1 MVINSINKTNPRFN
15 SKLVS
20 KPTSELLVQ
29 KYDQIK
35 TTTVPINYALCE
47 TLKSN
52 IVFKGKKEVTPDSII
67 KTIEEKTGKKLE
79 DYIAKEIKE
88 YDIERLEKLEI
99 IYSKEIIENFLKEN
113 LIEESQVRALS
124 AYDNIENI
132 IYALDSENL
141 TKTILDK
148 VNHIN
153 SLYYWADK
161 DIEEVKKEE
170 KLYANE
176 VVYSKLKAKE
186 FESYE
191 LIMLTE
197 NYSDDELN
205 NFIFG
210 VQNNANI
217 REMAKVICR
226 KKFKD
231 FENLINSGKDGKISA
246 TIANIQL
253 LENYNISNLE
263 TIIEATKGFGNKGNK
278 VIVDSDI
285 YDYFF
290 RHLYENEI
298 ERCAKYAQKINFNEL
313 TQLLGREYSKD
324 EILRFINHHA
334 KFETPLPFTKENL
347 TFKNDLTEFLSSNYV
362 DAKALNDIL
371 TFYPQTSRNV
381 GKIPEDW
388 LDKIKCTPQEAKE
401 QIYKAIL
408 EFSNSYTHNTN
419 KFGTELSVILGKNVK
434 VKEIDEGEFGVGY
447 LINIDGCK
455 KTCLKIY
462 KTGTRAR
469 EDKTSSVHG
478 PYIEPQIALFA
489 NKHYG
494 EDFAKMHFGNLGH
507 LDSNDN
513 KAFMLVEFLEE
524 NGRVKYPPDT
534 KTGNYKNGDA
544 WEEHNKINGII
555 YDFGAI
561 HPLDENNCYI
571 PSWHF

>member
-1 MVINSINKTNPRFN
+1 MVINNINKLNFKN
-15 SKLVS
+15 NYKLAKNHAS
-20 KPTSELLVQ
+20 QTLVP
-29 KYDQIK
+29 KNTK
-35 TTTVPINYALCE
+35 ENFSTTPINYALCE

-52 IVFKGKKEVTPDSII
+52 IVFKGKKEITPDSII

-99 IYSKEIIENFLKEN
+99 IYSKEITEKFLEEN

-141 TKTILDK
+141 TKTIIDK

-170 KLYANE
+170 KLYTNE

-298 ERCAKYAQKINFNEL
+298 ERCAKYAQKIDFNEL

-347 TFKNDLTEFLSSNYV
+347 TFKKDLTEFLSSNYV

-371 TFYPQTSRNV
+371 TFYPQTSKKV
-381 GKIPEDW
+381 GEIPKDW
-388 LDKIKCTPQEAKE
+388 LSPENENYE
-401 QIYKAIL
+401 QIKNEIYSVIIN
-408 EFSNSYTHNTN
+408 FSKSYNSKN
-419 KFGTELSVILGKNVK
+419 LSSKLSSILGKEVK
-434 VKEIDEGEFGVGY
+434 VKRLDDGEFGIGY
-447 LINIDGCK
+447 LVDIEGCK
-455 KTCLKIY
+455 KTCLKIF
-462 KTGTRAR
+462 KKGTRSR
-469 EDKTSSVHG
+469 EDKTSSTHG
-478 PYIEPQIALFA
+478 EYIEPQIALYA
-489 NKHYG
+489 NKHFNN
-494 EDFAKMHFGNLGH
+494 DFAKMYFGNLGH
-507 LDSNDN
+507 LDN
-513 KAFMLVEFLEE
+513 KNNEPFMVVEFLEE
-524 NGRVKYPPDT
+524 KGRKKLESDS
-534 KTGNYKNGDA
+534 KNKNYKCGDA

-555 YDFGAI
+555 FDFGAVR
-561 HPLDENNCYI
+561 PLDKNGCYI